1 MPVPTGRPATTIRGQ
16 KSLMADDHYQTLG
29 VPRTASAED
38 IRKAYREL
46 ARKYHPDLHPDD
58 NAAKEQF
65 KKVQKAFDTLNDA
78 SKREMYDRYGSAFEG
93 VGGGGAG
100 PRGGWGGNR
109 GPSDGGG
116 GPSPVGGGE
125 IDLES
130 LFGGG
135 GGFGDLF
142 GGAGKSRSRRKPP
155 QEPGEDI
162 TTRIEIPFRLAI
174 DGGKTDVRFQRD
186 AGKETISVTIPQ
198 GIPDGARMRLRGQ
211 GMSGR
216 GGGPAGDLLLEV
228 GIEPH
233 PVYRR
238 DGDTLE
244 VTLPVSLSEAVEGAK
259 VDLPTPWGTISLRI
273 PPMTS
278 GGRKLRAAGMG
289 VRHAN
294 GAKGDLIAEVQIVLP
309 AKGLAAD
316 VAANLLGAAK
326 AAEEGAPPPRAGLR
340 W

>member
-1 MPVPTGRPATTIRGQ
+1 
-16 KSLMADDHYQTLG
+16 MAEDYYQTLG

-58 NAAKEQF
+58 EAAKEKF
-65 KKVQKAFDTLNDA
+65 KKVQTAFDVLNDQ
-78 SKREMYDRYGSAFEG
+78 SKREMYDRYGSSFEG
-93 VGGGGAG
+93 VGAGGPG
-100 PRGGWGGNR
+100 GGWGGGR
-109 GPSDGGG
+109 GPFPGGG
-116 GPSPVGGGE
+116 FPGGGE

-135 GGFGDLF
+135 GGGFGDIF
-142 GGAGKSRSRRKPP
+142 GRGGTKARGRRRPA
-155 QEPGEDI
+155 QAPGEDV
-162 TTRIEIPFRLAI
+162 TARIDVPFKLAI
-174 DGGKTDVRFQRD
+174 DGGKTDVRVDRD
-186 AGKETISVTIPQ
+186 GKTETISVTIPQ
-198 GIPDGARMRLRGQ
+198 GLPDGARMRLRGQ
-211 GMSGR
+211 GLPGT

-228 GIEPH
+228 KVEPH
-233 PVYRR
+233 PVFRR

-244 VTLPVSLSEAVEGAK
+244 LTLPVSVAEAILGAK
-259 VDLPTPWGTISLRI
+259 VDVPTPWGTIALKV
-273 PPMTS
+273 PPKTS

-309 AKGLAAD
+309 DQADAAALD
-316 VAANLLGAAK
+316 RLLEAAK
-326 AAEEGAPPPRAGLR
+326 AAEAAGGPGPRGQLR

>member
-1 MPVPTGRPATTIRGQ
+1 
-16 KSLMADDHYQTLG
+16 MADDHYQTLG

-58 NAAKEQF
+58 AAAKEKF
-65 KKVQKAFDTLNDA
+65 KKVQTAFDTLNDA

-93 VGGGGAG
+93 VGGGG
-100 PRGGWGGNR
+100 PRGGWGGGR
-109 GPSDGGG
+109 SPFGGG
-116 GPSPVGGGE
+116 GGGGAPFGGGD

-130 LFGGG
+130 LFGGAG
-135 GGFGDLF
+135 GGFADLF
-142 GGAGKSRSRRKPP
+142 GGGARKKATGKRRAPQ
-155 QEPGEDI
+155 QEPGDDI
-162 TTRIEIPFRLAI
+162 SARIEIPFRLAI
-174 DGGKTDVRFQRD
+174 DGGKTDVLVDRD
-186 AGKETISVTIPQ
+186 GQTETISVTIPQ
-198 GIPDGARMRLRGQ
+198 GVPDGARMRLRGQ
-211 GMSGR
+211 GGPGS

-228 GIEPH
+228 AIDPH

-244 VTLPVSLSEAVEGAK
+244 LSLPVSLSEAIQGAK
-259 VDLPTPWGTISLRI
+259 VDVPTPWGTIALRI

-278 GGRKLRAAGMG
+278 AGRKLRAAGMG

-294 GAKGDLIAEVQIVLP
+294 GAKGDLIAEVQVVLP
-309 AKGLAAD
+309 GKTGDAAKDALLAAAKEAEKD
-316 VAANLLGAAK
+316 AAD
-326 AAEEGAPPPRAGLR
+326 PRAGLT

>member
-1 MPVPTGRPATTIRGQ
+1 
-16 KSLMADDHYQTLG
+16 MADDHYQTLG

-58 NAAKEQF
+58 AGAKEQF
-65 KKVQKAFDTLNDA
+65 KKVQTAFDTLNDP

-93 VGGGGAG
+93 VGGGG
-100 PRGGWGGNR
+100 PRGWGG
-109 GPSDGGG
+109 GASPFGGAD
-116 GPSPVGGGE
+116 

-135 GGFGDLF
+135 GGFADLF
-142 GGAGKSRSRRKPP
+142 GGGATKKKPAGRRRPAP
-155 QEPGEDI
+155 EQPGGDI
-162 TTRIEIPFRLAI
+162 TARIRIPFRLAI
-174 DGGKTDVRFQRD
+174 DGGKTDVRVDRQ
-186 AGKETISVTIPQ
+186 GVTETISVTIPQ
-198 GIPDGARMRLRGQ
+198 GVPDGARMRLRGQ
-211 GMSGR
+211 GDPGV

-228 GIEPH
+228 AIDPH

-244 VTLPVSLSEAVEGAK
+244 ISLPVTLAEAIEGAK
-259 VDLPTPWGTISLRI
+259 VDVPTPWGTIALRI

-278 GGRKLRAAGMG
+278 GGRKLRATGMG

-309 AKGLAAD
+309 ARPGDATRDLLLAA
-316 VAANLLGAAK
+316 ARE
-326 AAEEGAPPPRAGLR
+326 AEAGQSDPRAALS

>member
-1 MPVPTGRPATTIRGQ
+1 
-16 KSLMADDHYQTLG
+16 MADDHYQTLG

-58 NAAKEQF
+58 ASAKDKF
-65 KKVQKAFDTLNDA
+65 KKVQAAFDTLNDA

-93 VGGGGAG
+93 VGGGE
-100 PRGGWGGNR
+100 PRGGGRN
-109 GPSDGGG
+109 PFGGG
-116 GPSPVGGGE
+116 GANPFGGAGGE

-142 GGAGKSRSRRKPP
+142 GGGAGKSRGRRKPV
-155 QEPGEDI
+155 QQPGEDLSASI
-162 TTRIEIPFRLAI
+162 QIPFRLAI
-174 DGGKTDVRFQRD
+174 DGGKSDVRVERN
-186 AGKETISVTIPQ
+186 GSTETISVTIPQ
-198 GIPDGARMRLRGQ
+198 GVPDGARMRLRGQ
-211 GMSGR
+211 GMPGS

-228 GIEPH
+228 GIDPH
-233 PVYRR
+233 PIYHR

-244 VTLPVSLSEAVEGAK
+244 VALPVSLTEAVQGAK
-259 VDLPTPWGTISLRI
+259 VDLPTPWGTITLRI

-278 GGRKLRAAGMG
+278 SGRKLRAAGMG

-294 GAKGDLIAEVQIVLP
+294 GAKGDLIAEVQVMLP
-309 AKGLAAD
+309 AAAAPEA
-316 VAANLLGAAK
+316 VSKLLDAAK
-326 AAEEGAPPPRAGLR
+326 AAQVGGADPRAALS